1 MGKLSDLDDSKRFK
15 SGLLKGYLKQIA
27 KPPSPS
33 SGEFTSFTLLITLL
47 WYTSNISVVILNKF
61 LLSSFN
67 FKKPFVL
74 TLCHMLLSSCLSYFV
89 STTNVHKVQYVKTR
103 LQFIKICV
111 LALVFVTSVGL
122 GNVSLRYIP
131 VSFNQ
136 AIGACTPFFTAILV
150 ILIQGKERGMKR
162 GMKRSKHSAATQRP
176 SSAHAFRIRIRNL
189 APALTHTHMHT
200 IRLSFS
206 GKFESKI
213 TYVTLVPVVLGIII
227 TTRGEPL
234 FNAIGFMAC
243 LGSTSCRALKSVIQ
257 SVLLNSESEKM
268 TSMNLLRYMAP
279 IASCALITVVSLT
292 EPQSLGETI
301 DLITTNKGTC
311 MRPCVRACERW
322 GEMRWH
328 GSRMRYDRLSKLA
341 IHSSCFASVAFCRY

>member
-1 MGKLSDLDDSKRFK
+1 MDDSKRFK

-89 STTNVHKVQYVKTR
+89 STTNVFKVQYVKTR

-162 GMKRSKHSAATQRP
+162 GMRRSKHNAAQQRNAHPQRTHFGFASAILRLH
-176 SSAHAFRIRIRNL
+176 S
-189 APALTHTHMHT
+189 LTHTCTPSVYRFQGSSSLRSHT
-200 IRLSFS
+200 SRWFLLCLASNAP
-206 GKFESKI
+206 KVLWLRCSK
-213 TYVTLVPVVLGIII
+213 
-227 TTRGEPL
+227 
-234 FNAIGFMAC
+234 
-243 LGSTSCRALKSVIQ
+243 
-257 SVLLNSESEKM
+257 
-268 TSMNLLRYMAP
+268 
-279 IASCALITVVSLT
+279 
-292 EPQSLGETI
+292 
-301 DLITTNKGTC
+301 
-311 MRPCVRACERW
+311 
-322 GEMRWH
+322 
-328 GSRMRYDRLSKLA
+328 
-341 IHSSCFASVAFCRY
+341 